1 VNGPR
6 AHADI
11 AAGAEASASGA
22 EATAEITR
30 REVREELREYARR
43 QERRRHLLPRA
54 VLVGAIAGLLAVLF
68 RRTLEWGESA
78 SGRLIGFAHHLGG
91 WGVLLPI
98 AVGALGAGIAVWL
111 VRRYAPEA
119 SGSGIP
125 HVKAVL
131 HHLHGLRWRRVLPV
145 KFASGA
151 VGIGAG
157 LALGRE
163 GPTVQMGAAVGQ
175 MVAGWVRG
183 SPRERQTLIAAGAGA
198 GLAAAFNA
206 PLAGV
211 IFVLEELRRDFAPGT
226 LTAAFVASVTA
237 DVITRLLL
245 GQLAVFHTAPIAV
258 PPLAALPLFAALGLI
273 CGLGGVIFNRSLLGS
288 LRLMDL
294 WRERPFALGASVGAL
309 VGAVAWFAPSAV
321 GGGNALVERMIAGT
335 LTLGVLLPLLLLRF
349 GLTMA
354 SYGSGAAGGIFA
366 PLLVIGAQTGLL
378 FALCAMRLL
387 PLPAVH
393 ATAFAVVGMA
403 AFFAAIVRAPL
414 TGIVLIVE
422 MTESYAL
429 MLPLIVTCF
438 LAYLTA
444 EALRDEPIYEAL
456 LEREL
461 SRTAARPELETATLV
476 DDLLVAETSFASGRS
491 VAELGLAPGLLIVS
505 IARGARVEVP
515 LRDTVLMPGDRL
527 TVAVAPQAAGE
538 LHVLRRRLEGS

>member
-1 VNGPR
+1 VDGPR
-6 AHADI
+6 
-11 AAGAEASASGA
+11 EASPGNDSGA
-22 EATAEITR
+22 RITP
-30 REVREELREYARR
+30 REVREELREYAQR

-54 VLVGAIAGLLAVLF
+54 VLVGAVAGLVAVLF
-68 RRTLEWGESA
+68 RRTLDWGDA
-78 SGRLIGFAHHLGG
+78 TRDHLIAAAHRFGG
-91 WGVLLPI
+91 WGVLLTI
-98 AVGALGAGIAVWL
+98 AAGALGTAVAVWL
-111 VRRYAPEA
+111 VRRFAPEA

-131 HHLHGLRWRRVLPV
+131 HHLHGLRWRRILPV

-151 VGIGAG
+151 LGIGAG

-163 GPTVQMGAAVGQ
+163 GPTVQMGGAIGQ
-175 MVAGWVRG
+175 MVAGWVR
-183 SPRERQTLIAAGAGA
+183 SNPRERQTLIAAGAGA

-245 GQLAVFHTAPIAV
+245 GQLAVLQMV
-258 PPLAALPLFAALGLI
+258 PPLVPPLTALPLFAVLGLL
-273 CGLGGVIFNRSLLGS
+273 CGLGGVLFNRSLLGS
-288 LRLMDL
+288 LRLMDV
-294 WRERPFALGASVGAL
+294 WRGRPFLLGGAVGAVVGAL
-309 VGAVAWFAPSAV
+309 AWFAPTAL
-321 GGGNALVERMIAGT
+321 GGGNALLERTLAGN
-335 LTLGVLLPLLLLRF
+335 LTLGVVLPLLLLRF
-349 GLTMA
+349 GLTML
-354 SYGSGAAGGIFA
+354 SYGSGAAGGIFG
-366 PLLVIGAQTGLL
+366 PLLVVGAQAGLL
-378 FALCAMRLL
+378 FALGALRLL
-387 PLPAVH
+387 PAAAMQP
-393 ATAFAVVGMA
+393 TAFAVVGMA

-422 MTESYAL
+422 MTDSYAL

-461 SRTAARPELETATLV
+461 LRTADRPELETATLV
-476 DDLLVAETSFASGRS
+476 DDLFVDETSFASGRS
-491 VAELGLAPGLLIVS
+491 VRELALAPGLLIVS
-505 IARGARVEVP
+505 IARGAEVQVP
-515 LRDTVLMPGDRL
+515 LPDTVLEPGDRL

-538 LHVLRRRLEGS
+538 LRVLRGHLAPS

>member
-1 VNGPR
+1 M
-6 AHADI
+6 
-11 AAGAEASASGA
+11 
-22 EATAEITR
+22 
-30 REVREELREYARR
+30 
-43 QERRRHLLPRA
+43 LPRA
-54 VLVGAIAGLLAVLF
+54 VLVGGLAGLVAVLF
-68 RRTLEWGESA
+68 RRTLEWAEAARGH
-78 SGRLIGFAHHLGG
+78 LIGSAHHFGK
-91 WGVLLPI
+91 WGVLVPI
-98 AVGALGAGIAVWL
+98 AVGALGGGIAVWL
-111 VRRYAPEA
+111 VRRFAPEA

-131 HHLHGLRWRRVLPV
+131 HHLHGLRWRRILPV

-163 GPTVQMGAAVGQ
+163 GPTVQMGGAIGQ
-175 MVAGWVRG
+175 MVAGWVRS

-211 IFVLEELRRDFAPGT
+211 IFVLEELRRDFAAGT

-245 GQLAVFHTAPIAV
+245 GQLAVFHIVSPVV
-258 PPLAALPLFAALGLI
+258 PPLRALPLFVALGLI
-273 CGLGGVIFNRSLLGS
+273 SGLGGVLFNRSLLGS
-288 LRLMDL
+288 LRLMDH
-294 WRERPFALGASVGAL
+294 WRQRPFLLGAGVGAA

-321 GGGNALVERMIAGT
+321 GGGNALVERTLAGT
-335 LTLGVLLPLLLLRF
+335 VTLGVLLPLLVLRF
-349 GLTMA
+349 GLTMV

-366 PLLVIGAQTGLL
+366 PLLVIGAQTGVL

-387 PLPAVH
+387 PMAGLQP
-393 ATAFAVVGMA
+393 TAFAVVGMA

-461 SRTAARPELETATLV
+461 LRTAARPELETATLV
-476 DDLLVAETSFASGRS
+476 DDLLVEETSFADGRS
-491 VAELGLAPGLLIVS
+491 VRELGLAPGLLIVS
-505 IARGARVEVP
+505 ITRGAEVQVP
-515 LRDTVLMPGDRL
+515 LPDTVLTPGDRL
-527 TVAVAPQAAGE
+527 TVAVAPQAAGD
-538 LHVLRRRLEGS
+538 LRLLRQHLQSLAE